1 VALAHE
7 DMVFRVVSHDSAF
20 EYVSGTNLKIGGKSA
35 LLRGVVDGRSLWY
48 NPGMSQTPK
57 KSAYRVTNWK
67 DYNQALVQ
75 RGSLTVWIDQQ
86 ALDAWHHQGP
96 TRWGAQFTY
105 SDPAIQCLLTL
116 RAVFHLPLRAT
127 QGMARSIFDLMG
139 LALEVPHYS
148 TLCRRAA
155 TTRIDLPRHAEGPV
169 HLVIDSTGMKV
180 YGEGE
185 SKLRQHGYS
194 KRRTWRKLH
203 LAIDPESHEILGAMV
218 TEPGVTDAEVVPDL
232 LGQVG
237 RPVLSVG
244 ADGAYDQEEV
254 YQAVA
259 GSGAVP
265 VIPPRKDAK
274 IKIHGNTKGDP
285 HPRDTN
291 LRAIRRLGRAGWK
304 RESGYHRRSL
314 AETAMGRIKGI
325 FGGVL
330 RSREWL
336 REGAELGICCRALNI
351 MTHLGMPVSVKL
363 A

>member
-1 VALAHE
+1 
-7 DMVFRVVSHDSAF
+7 
-20 EYVSGTNLKIGGKSA
+20 
-35 LLRGVVDGRSLWY
+35 
-48 NPGMSQTPK
+48 MSQTPK

-75 RGSLTVWIDQQ
+75 RGSLTVWVDPQ
-86 ALDAWHHQGP
+86 ALDAWHHRGP
-96 TRWGAQFTY
+96 SRWGAPFTY
-105 SDPAIQCLLTL
+105 SDLAIQCLLTL

-127 QGMARSIFDLMG
+127 QGMAGSIFDLMG
-139 LALEVPHYS
+139 LTLDVPHYS
-148 TLCRRAA
+148 TPCRRAA
-155 TTRIDLPRHAEGPV
+155 TARIELPRRAEGPV

-180 YGEGE
+180 FGEGE
-185 SKLRQHGYS
+185 WKVRQHGYS

-218 TEPGVTDAEVVPDL
+218 TESGVTDAEAAPAL
-232 LGQVG
+232 LGQVD
-237 RPVLSVG
+237 RPVVTVG

-259 GSGAVP
+259 GRGAVP

-274 IKIHGNTKGDP
+274 IRVHGNTKGDP

-291 LRAIRRLGRAGWK
+291 LRAIRRRGRRGWK

-330 RSREWL
+330 RGREWL
-336 REGAELGICCRALNI
+336 RQGTELGICCRALNI

>member
-1 VALAHE
+1 
-7 DMVFRVVSHDSAF
+7 
-20 EYVSGTNLKIGGKSA
+20 
-35 LLRGVVDGRSLWY
+35 
-48 NPGMSQTPK
+48 MSQTPQ
-57 KSAYRVTNWK
+57 KSSYRVTNWK
-67 DYNQALVQ
+67 DYNKALVQ

-86 ALDAWHHQGP
+86 ALDAWHHRGAP
-96 TRWGAQFTY
+96 RWGAQFTY
-105 SDPAIQCLLTL
+105 SDLAIQCLLTL

-139 LALEVPHYS
+139 LTLEVPHYS

-155 TTRIDLPRHAEGPV
+155 TARIDLPRRAEGPV

-185 SKLRQHGYS
+185 WKVRQHGYS
-194 KRRTWRKLH
+194 RRRTWRELH

-218 TEPGVTDAEVVPDL
+218 TEPGVTDAEAVPDL
-232 LGQVG
+232 LGQVD
-237 RPVLSVG
+237 RPVVSVG
-244 ADGAYDQEEV
+244 ADGAYDREEV

-259 GSGAVP
+259 GRGAVP

-291 LRAIRRLGRAGWK
+291 LRGIRRQGRKGWK
-304 RESGYHRRSL
+304 RESGYHRRSP

-336 REGAELGICCRALNI
+336 RQGAELGIVCRALNI
-351 MTHLGMPVSVKL
+351 MTHLGMPVSVKI

>member
-1 VALAHE
+1 
-7 DMVFRVVSHDSAF
+7 
-20 EYVSGTNLKIGGKSA
+20 
-35 LLRGVVDGRSLWY
+35 
-48 NPGMSQTPK
+48 MSQTPK

-67 DYNQALVQ
+67 DYNQALVR

-86 ALDAWHHQGP
+86 ALDAWHHEGP
-96 TRWGAQFTY
+96 PRWGARFTY
-105 SDPAIQCLLTL
+105 SDLAIQCLLTL

-127 QGMARSIFDLMG
+127 QGMAGSIFELMG

-155 TTRIDLPRHAEGPV
+155 TARIDLPRKAKGPV

-185 SKLRQHGYS
+185 WKVRQHGYS

-203 LAIDPESHEILGAMV
+203 LAIDPESHEILGAVV
-218 TEPGVTDAEVVPDL
+218 TEPGVTDAEAVPDL

-237 RPVLSVG
+237 RPIVTVG
-244 ADGAYDQEEV
+244 ADGAYDQEDV
-254 YQAVA
+254 YRSVA
-259 GSGAVP
+259 GREATP
-265 VIPPRKDAK
+265 VIPPRKGAR
-274 IKIHGNTKGDP
+274 IKVHGNTKGEP

-291 LRAIRRLGRAGWK
+291 LRAIRRRGRAGWK

-325 FGGVL
+325 FGGGL
-330 RSREWL
+330 RNREWL
-336 REGAELGICCRALNI
+336 RQGTELGICCRALNV